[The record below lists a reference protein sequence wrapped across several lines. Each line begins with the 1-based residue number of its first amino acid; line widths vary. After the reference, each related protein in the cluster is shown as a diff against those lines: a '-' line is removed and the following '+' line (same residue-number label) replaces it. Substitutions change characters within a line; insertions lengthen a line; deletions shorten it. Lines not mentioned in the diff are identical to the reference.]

1 MSHVAQ
7 KRLFARRF
15 LLVIALGLL
24 YNKRGC
30 LLLILFLI
38 RHANPMHIHILGIC
52 GTFMGS
58 LALLARALGHT
69 VTGSDTNVYPP
80 MSTQLESAGVTIAEG
95 YLVAHLQPAP
105 DLVVVG
111 NAMKRGM
118 DVIEYMLDKGLRYTS
133 GPQFLSEQV
142 LQSRH
147 VLAVAGTH
155 GKTTTTTMLAWILH
169 YAGIDTGFL
178 IGGVPLVDTTDEH
191 LQQVFAHSSYLGA
204 SSTDNA
210 SSDSQASGYFVI
222 EADEYD
228 SAFFDKRSKFVH
240 YRPRTAIFNNLEF
253 DHADIFADLD
263 AIQTQ
268 FHHMV
273 RMIPSTGKIIMPT
286 ATISL
291 EETLAKGIWTP
302 VWRTS
307 IQQVSLDN
315 TPATTDSTTT
325 DSTTTDSNT
334 TDSNALNSGSSDPQF
349 SSVINDSQWHAELLS
364 QDGSHFKVSFND
376 GLEDNTGDSAAIVQ
390 WSMSGTHNVNNALVA
405 VAAAYNVGV
414 SVSKSCAAL
423 SAFAGI
429 KRRMELIGDVNDI
442 LVFDDFAHHPTAI
455 TTTLDG
461 ARKKLTGRRLW
472 AIIEPRSN
480 TMKMG
485 IHQHSLAQS
494 AALADYT
501 LWYEPAGLEWGLQE
515 VIDNAQETI
524 DGERRQSVL
533 TSIDAIIEHVR
544 IHSQAGDAIVI
555 MSNGGFEGIHQRL
568 LTALGQ

>member
-1 MSHVAQ
+1 
-7 KRLFARRF
+7 
-15 LLVIALGLL
+15 
-24 YNKRGC
+24 
-30 LLLILFLI
+30 
-38 RHANPMHIHILGIC
+38 MHIHILGIC

-58 LALLARALGHT
+58 LALLARELGHT
-69 VTGSDTNVYPP
+69 VTGSDANVYPP
-80 MSTQLESAGVTIAEG
+80 MSTQLEDAGVTIEQG
-95 YLVAHLQPAP
+95 YLIEHLQPAP

-118 DVIEYMLDKGLRYTS
+118 DVIEYMLDTGLRYTS
-133 GPQFLSEQV
+133 GPQFLSEKV

-147 VLAVAGTH
+147 VIAVAGTH

-169 YAGIDTGFL
+169 YAGIDAGFL

-204 SSTDNA
+204 EKTNDA
-210 SSDSQASGYFVI
+210 AEKTGYFVI

-240 YRPRTAIFNNLEF
+240 YRPRTAILNNLEF

-273 RMIPSTGKIIMPT
+273 RMIPSTGKIIMPA

-291 EETLAKGIWTP
+291 EDTLAKGVWTP
-302 VWRTS
+302 IWRTAVIDS
-307 IQQVSLDN
+307 IEANANDGDN
-315 TPATTDSTTT
+315 
-325 DSTTTDSNT
+325 NT
-334 TDSNALNSGSSDPQF
+334 TLKNSSDWQ
-349 SSVINDSQWHAELLS
+349 AELIS
-364 QDGSHFKVSFND
+364 KDGGQFKVSF
-376 GLEDNTGDSAAIVQ
+376 AADKEATALID
-390 WSMSGTHNVNNALVA
+390 WSMSGIHNVNNALVA

-414 SVSKSCAAL
+414 DVKTACAAL

-429 KRRMELIGDVNDI
+429 KRRMELIGDVNNI

-461 ARKKLTGRRLW
+461 AKKKLADRRIW

-485 IHQHSLAQS
+485 IHQDSLAES

-501 LWYEPAGLEWGLQE
+501 LWYEPTGLEWGLKD
-515 VIDNAQETI
+515 VIDNANTANPNI
-524 DGERRQSVL
+524 DNQQVLSSV
-533 TSIDAIIEHVR
+533 DAIIEH
-544 IHSQAGDAIVI
+544 ITSHAKAGDAIVI
-555 MSNGGFEGIHQRL
+555 MSNGGFENIHQRL
-568 LTALGQ
+568 LTALREQ

>member
-1 MSHVAQ
+1 
-7 KRLFARRF
+7 
-15 LLVIALGLL
+15 
-24 YNKRGC
+24 
-30 LLLILFLI
+30 
-38 RHANPMHIHILGIC
+38 MHIHILGIC

-58 LALLARALGHT
+58 LALLARELGHT
-69 VTGSDTNVYPP
+69 VTGSDANVYPP
-80 MSTQLESAGVTIAEG
+80 MSTQLEDAGVTIEQG
-95 YLVAHLQPAP
+95 YLIEHLQPAP

-118 DVIEYMLDKGLRYTS
+118 DVIEYMLDTGLRYTS
-133 GPQFLSEQV
+133 GPQFLSEKV

-147 VLAVAGTH
+147 VIAVAGTH

-169 YAGIDTGFL
+169 YAGIDAGFL

-204 SSTDNA
+204 EKTNDA
-210 SSDSQASGYFVI
+210 AEKTGYFVI

-240 YRPRTAIFNNLEF
+240 YRPRTAILNNLEF

-273 RMIPSTGKIIMPT
+273 RMIPSTGKIIMPA

-291 EETLAKGIWTP
+291 EDTLAKGVWTP
-302 VWRTS
+302 IWRTAV
-307 IQQVSLDN
+307 I
-315 TPATTDSTTT
+315 DSTEANANAN
-325 DSTTTDSNT
+325 DGDNNT
-334 TDSNALNSGSSDPQF
+334 TLKNSSDWQ
-349 SSVINDSQWHAELLS
+349 AELIS
-364 QDGSHFKVSFND
+364 KDGGQFKVSF
-376 GLEDNTGDSAAIVQ
+376 AADKEATALID
-390 WSMSGTHNVNNALVA
+390 WSMSGIHNVNNALVA

-414 SVSKSCAAL
+414 DVKTACAAL

-429 KRRMELIGDVNDI
+429 KRRMELIGDVNNI

-461 ARKKLTGRRLW
+461 AKKKLADRRIW

-485 IHQHSLAQS
+485 IHQDSLAES

-501 LWYEPAGLEWGLQE
+501 LWYKPTGLEWGLKD
-515 VIDNAQETI
+515 VIDNANTANPNI
-524 DGERRQSVL
+524 DNQQVLSSV
-533 TSIDAIIEHVR
+533 DAIIEH
-544 IHSQAGDAIVI
+544 ITSHAKAGDAIVI
-555 MSNGGFEGIHQRL
+555 MSNGGFENIHQRL
-568 LTALGQ
+568 LTALREQ

>member
-1 MSHVAQ
+1 
-7 KRLFARRF
+7 
-15 LLVIALGLL
+15 
-24 YNKRGC
+24 
-30 LLLILFLI
+30 
-38 RHANPMHIHILGIC
+38 MHIHILGIC

-58 LALLARALGHT
+58 LALLARELGHT
-69 VTGSDTNVYPP
+69 VTGSDANVYPP
-80 MSTQLESAGVTIAEG
+80 MSTQLEDAGVTIEQG
-95 YLVAHLQPAP
+95 YLIEHLQPAP

-118 DVIEYMLDKGLRYTS
+118 DVIEYMLDTGLRYTS
-133 GPQFLSEQV
+133 GPQFLSEKV

-147 VLAVAGTH
+147 VIAVAGTH

-169 YAGIDTGFL
+169 YAGIDAGFL

-204 SSTDNA
+204 EKTNDA
-210 SSDSQASGYFVI
+210 AEKTGYFVI

-240 YRPRTAIFNNLEF
+240 YRPRTAILNNLEF

-273 RMIPSTGKIIMPT
+273 RMIPSTGKIIMPA

-291 EETLAKGIWTP
+291 EDTLAKGVWTP
-302 VWRTS
+302 IWRTAV
-307 IQQVSLDN
+307 I
-315 TPATTDSTTT
+315 DSTEANANAN
-325 DSTTTDSNT
+325 DGDNNT
-334 TDSNALNSGSSDPQF
+334 TLKNSSDWQ
-349 SSVINDSQWHAELLS
+349 AELIS
-364 QDGSHFKVSFND
+364 KDGGQFKVSFVAD
-376 GLEDNTGDSAAIVQ
+376 KEATALID
-390 WSMSGTHNVNNALVA
+390 WSMSGIHNVNNALVA

-414 SVSKSCAAL
+414 DVKTACAAL

-429 KRRMELIGDVNDI
+429 KRRMELIGDVNNI

-461 ARKKLTGRRLW
+461 AKKKLADRRIW

-485 IHQHSLAQS
+485 IHQDSLAES

-501 LWYEPAGLEWGLQE
+501 LWYEPTGLEWGLKD
-515 VIDNAQETI
+515 VIDNANTANPNI
-524 DGERRQSVL
+524 DNQQVLSSV
-533 TSIDAIIEHVR
+533 DAIIEH
-544 IHSQAGDAIVI
+544 ITSHAKAGDAIVI
-555 MSNGGFEGIHQRL
+555 MSNGGFENIHQRL
-568 LTALGQ
+568 LTALREQ

>member
-1 MSHVAQ
+1 
-7 KRLFARRF
+7 
-15 LLVIALGLL
+15 
-24 YNKRGC
+24 
-30 LLLILFLI
+30 
-38 RHANPMHIHILGIC
+38 MHIHILGIC

-69 VTGSDTNVYPP
+69 VTGSDANVYPP
-80 MSTQLESAGVTIAEG
+80 MSTQLENAGVTIESG
-95 YLVAHLQPAP
+95 YLIEHLQPAP

-118 DVIEYMLDKGLRYTS
+118 DVIEYMLDTGLRYTS

-147 VLAVAGTH
+147 VIAVAGTH

-178 IGGVPLVDTTDEH
+178 IGGVPLVDTPDVH

-204 SSTDNA
+204 EK
-210 SSDSQASGYFVI
+210 DSNGTSQTGYFVI

-240 YRPRTAIFNNLEF
+240 YRPRTAILNNLEF
-253 DHADIFADLD
+253 DHADIFADLN

-273 RMIPSTGKIIMPT
+273 RMIPSTGKIIMPA

-291 EETLAKGIWTP
+291 EDTLTKGVWTP
-302 VWRTS
+302 IWRTS
-307 IQQVSLDN
+307 VL
-315 TPATTDSTTT
+315 
-325 DSTTTDSNT
+325 NT
-334 TDSNALNSGSSDPQF
+334 TDEQAKDTDLKNSSDWQ
-349 SSVINDSQWHAELLS
+349 AELIS
-364 QDGSHFKVSFND
+364 TDGGQFKVIFTDND
-376 GLEDNTGDSAAIVQ
+376 EAAIVD
-390 WSMSGTHNVNNALVA
+390 WSMSGIHNVNNALVA

-414 SVSKSCAAL
+414 SVDTACAAL

-429 KRRMELIGDVNDI
+429 KRRMELIGDAHDI

-461 ARKKLTGRRLW
+461 AKKKLAGRQIW

-485 IHQHSLAQS
+485 IHQDSLAES
-494 AALADYT
+494 AALADHT
-501 LWYEPAGLEWGLQE
+501 LWYEPTGLEWGLKE
-515 VIDNAQETI
+515 VIEKANAAQDNIGDQ
-524 DGERRQSVL
+524 QVL
-533 TSIDAIIEHVR
+533 ASIDAIIEHIVV
-544 IHSQAGDAIVI
+544 HAQAGDAIVI

-568 LTALGQ
+568 LTSLRQR

>member
-1 MSHVAQ
+1 
-7 KRLFARRF
+7 
-15 LLVIALGLL
+15 
-24 YNKRGC
+24 
-30 LLLILFLI
+30 
-38 RHANPMHIHILGIC
+38 MHIHILGIC

-69 VTGSDTNVYPP
+69 VTGSDANVYPP
-80 MSTQLESAGVTIAEG
+80 MSTQLEHAGVTIEEG
-95 YLVAHLQPAP
+95 YRIEHLQPAP

-118 DVIEYMLDKGLRYTS
+118 DVIEYMLDTGLRYTS

-147 VLAVAGTH
+147 VIAVAGTH

-169 YAGIDTGFL
+169 YAGIDAGFL

-204 SSTDNA
+204 EKTGNDSSEKM
-210 SSDSQASGYFVI
+210 GYFVI

-240 YRPRTAIFNNLEF
+240 YRPRTAILNNLEF
-253 DHADIFADLD
+253 DHADIFADLN

-273 RMIPSTGKIIMPT
+273 RMIPSTGKIIMPA

-291 EETLAKGIWTP
+291 EDTLAKGVWTP
-302 VWRTS
+302 IWRTAV
-307 IQQVSLDN
+307 IDKE
-315 TPATTDSTTT
+315 AT
-325 DSTTTDSNT
+325 
-334 TDSNALNSGSSDPQF
+334 NATENDDKSKNSSDWQ
-349 SSVINDSQWHAELLS
+349 AELIS
-364 QDGSHFKVSFND
+364 EDGGQFTVSF
-376 GLEDNTGDSAAIVQ
+376 SADKEATAVVD
-390 WSMSGTHNVNNALVA
+390 WSMSGIHNVNNALVA
-405 VAAAYNVGV
+405 VAAAYDVGV
-414 SVSKSCAAL
+414 SVKTACAAL

-429 KRRMELIGDVNDI
+429 KRRMELIGDVNDV

-461 ARKKLTGRRLW
+461 AKKKLANRRIW

-485 IHQHSLAQS
+485 VHQDSLAES
-494 AALADYT
+494 AALADHT
-501 LWYEPAGLEWGLQE
+501 LWYEPTGLEWGLKE
-515 VIDNAQETI
+515 VIERASSTNANLGNQ
-524 DGERRQSVL
+524 QVL
-533 TSIDAIIEHVR
+533 SSIDAIIEHL
-544 IHSQAGDAIVI
+544 STNATAGDAIVI

-568 LTALGQ
+568 LTALRNQ

>member
-1 MSHVAQ
+1 
-7 KRLFARRF
+7 
-15 LLVIALGLL
+15 
-24 YNKRGC
+24 
-30 LLLILFLI
+30 
-38 RHANPMHIHILGIC
+38 MHIHILGIC

-69 VTGSDTNVYPP
+69 VTGSDANVYPP
-80 MSTQLESAGVTIAEG
+80 MSTQLENAGVTIESG
-95 YLVAHLQPAP
+95 YLIEHLQPAP

-118 DVIEYMLDKGLRYTS
+118 DVIEYMLDTGLRYTS

-147 VLAVAGTH
+147 VIAVAGTH

-178 IGGVPLVDTTDEH
+178 IGGVPLVDTPDVH
-191 LQQVFAHSSYLGA
+191 LQQIFAHSSYLGA
-204 SSTDNA
+204 EK
-210 SSDSQASGYFVI
+210 DSNGTSQTGYFVI

-240 YRPRTAIFNNLEF
+240 YRPRTAILNNLEF
-253 DHADIFADLD
+253 DHADIFADLN

-273 RMIPSTGKIIMPT
+273 RMIPSTGKIIMPA

-291 EETLAKGIWTP
+291 EDTLTKGVWTP
-302 VWRTS
+302 IWRTS
-307 IQQVSLDN
+307 VL
-315 TPATTDSTTT
+315 
-325 DSTTTDSNT
+325 NT
-334 TDSNALNSGSSDPQF
+334 TDEQAKDTDLKNSSDWQ
-349 SSVINDSQWHAELLS
+349 AELIS
-364 QDGSHFKVSFND
+364 TDGGQFKVIFTDND
-376 GLEDNTGDSAAIVQ
+376 EAAIVD
-390 WSMSGTHNVNNALVA
+390 WSMSGIHNVNNALVA

-414 SVSKSCAAL
+414 SVDTACAAL

-429 KRRMELIGDVNDI
+429 KRRMELIGDAHDI

-455 TTTLDG
+455 ATTLDG
-461 ARKKLTGRRLW
+461 AKKKLAGRRIW

-485 IHQHSLAQS
+485 IHQDSLAES
-494 AALADYT
+494 AALADHT
-501 LWYEPAGLEWGLQE
+501 LWYEPIGLEWGLKE
-515 VIDNAQETI
+515 VIEKANAAHNNIGDQ
-524 DGERRQSVL
+524 QVL
-533 TSIDAIIEHVR
+533 ASIDAIIEHIVV
-544 IHSQAGDAIVI
+544 HAQAGDAIVI

-568 LTALGQ
+568 LTSLRQR

>member
-1 MSHVAQ
+1 
-7 KRLFARRF
+7 
-15 LLVIALGLL
+15 
-24 YNKRGC
+24 
-30 LLLILFLI
+30 
-38 RHANPMHIHILGIC
+38 MHIHILGIC

-58 LALLARALGHT
+58 LALLARELGHT
-69 VTGSDTNVYPP
+69 VTGSDANVYPP
-80 MSTQLESAGVTIAEG
+80 MSTQLENAGVTIEAG
-95 YLVAHLQPAP
+95 YLIEHLQPAP

-118 DVIEYMLDKGLRYTS
+118 DVIEYMLDTGLRYTS
-133 GPQFLSEQV
+133 GPQFLSEEV

-147 VLAVAGTH
+147 VIAVAGTH

-178 IGGVPLVDTTDEH
+178 IGGVPLVDTTDER

-204 SSTDNA
+204 ERASED
-210 SSDSQASGYFVI
+210 SSDTGYFVI

-240 YRPRTAIFNNLEF
+240 YRPRTAILNNLEF
-253 DHADIFADLD
+253 DHADIFADLN

-273 RMIPSTGKIIMPT
+273 RMIPSTGKIIMPAAT
-286 ATISL
+286 ASL
-291 EETLAKGIWTP
+291 EDTLAKGVWTP

-307 IQQVSLDN
+307 VVDKSAADN
-315 TPATTDSTTT
+315 
-325 DSTTTDSNT
+325 
-334 TDSNALNSGSSDPQF
+334 L
-349 SSVINDSQWHAELLS
+349 VNDSDWQAELIS
-364 QDGSHFKVSFND
+364 EDGSQFKVRFS
-376 GLEDNTGDSAAIVQ
+376 EDLDSIATVNWA
-390 WSMSGTHNVNNALVA
+390 MSGIHNVNNALVA

-414 SVSKSCAAL
+414 SVSTACAAL
-423 SAFAGI
+423 SVFAGI

-442 LVFDDFAHHPTAI
+442 LIFDDFAHHPTAI

-461 ARKKLTGRRLW
+461 AKKKLSDRRIW

-485 IHQHSLAQS
+485 IHQDSLAES
-494 AALADYT
+494 AALADHT
-501 LWYEPAGLEWGLQE
+501 LWYEPTGLEWGLRE
-515 VIDNAQETI
+515 VIERANAANPNMGNQ
-524 DGERRQSVL
+524 QVL
-533 TSIDAIIEHVR
+533 SSTNAIIEH
-544 IHSQAGDAIVI
+544 ISTHAQSGDAIVI

-568 LTALGQ
+568 LMALRNK

>member
-1 MSHVAQ
+1 
-7 KRLFARRF
+7 
-15 LLVIALGLL
+15 
-24 YNKRGC
+24 
-30 LLLILFLI
+30 
-38 RHANPMHIHILGIC
+38 MHIHILGIC

-69 VTGSDTNVYPP
+69 VTGSDANVYPP
-80 MSTQLESAGVTIAEG
+80 MSTQLENAGVTIAEG
-95 YLVAHLQPAP
+95 YLVEHLQPAP

-118 DVIEYMLDKGLRYTS
+118 DVIEYMLDSGLRYTS

-142 LQSRH
+142 FQSRH
-147 VLAVAGTH
+147 VIAEAGTH

-169 YAGIDTGFL
+169 YAGIDAGFL
-178 IGGVPLVDTTDEH
+178 IGGVPLVDTTDAH
-191 LQQVFAHSSYLGA
+191 LQQVFSHSSYLGA
-204 SSTDNA
+204 EKNNDDAEKT
-210 SSDSQASGYFVI
+210 GYFVI

-240 YRPRTAIFNNLEF
+240 YRPRTAILNNLEF
-253 DHADIFADLD
+253 DHADIFADLN

-273 RMIPSTGKIIMPT
+273 RMIPSTGKIIMPA

-291 EETLAKGIWTP
+291 EDTLAKGVWTP
-302 VWRTS
+302 IWRTA
-307 IQQVSLDN
+307 VL
-315 TPATTDSTTT
+315 
-325 DSTTTDSNT
+325 
-334 TDSNALNSGSSDPQF
+334 
-349 SSVINDSQWHAELLS
+349 
-364 QDGSHFKVSFND
+364 
-376 GLEDNTGDSAAIVQ
+376 DSAADNTNTEEQALKNNSDWQAELISADGGQFNISFTADKEATGVVN
-390 WSMSGTHNVNNALVA
+390 WSMSGIHNVNNALVA

-414 SVSKSCAAL
+414 DVKTACAAL

-461 ARKKLTGRRLW
+461 AKKKLADRRIW

-485 IHQHSLAQS
+485 IHQDSLAES
-494 AALADYT
+494 AALADHT
-501 LWYEPAGLEWGLQE
+501 LWYEPTGLEWGLRE
-515 VIDNAQETI
+515 VIENANMVNPNMGNQ
-524 DGERRQSVL
+524 QVLSSVD
-533 TSIDAIIEHVR
+533 TIIEH
-544 IHSQAGDAIVI
+544 ISTHAKAGDAIVI

-568 LTALGQ
+568 LTALRTQ

>member
-1 MSHVAQ
+1 
-7 KRLFARRF
+7 
-15 LLVIALGLL
+15 
-24 YNKRGC
+24 
-30 LLLILFLI
+30 
-38 RHANPMHIHILGIC
+38 MHIHILGIC

-58 LALLARALGHT
+58 LALLARELGHT
-69 VTGSDTNVYPP
+69 VTGSDANVYPP
-80 MSTQLESAGVTIAEG
+80 MSTQLENAGVTIEQG
-95 YLVAHLQPAP
+95 YLVKHLQPAP

-118 DVIEYMLDKGLRYTS
+118 DVIEYMLDTGLRYTS

-147 VLAVAGTH
+147 VIAVAGTH

-191 LQQVFAHSSYLGA
+191 LQHVFAHSSYLGA
-204 SSTDNA
+204 DKIDND
-210 SSDSQASGYFVI
+210 DSVNTGYFVI

-240 YRPRTAIFNNLEF
+240 YRPRTAILNNLEF
-253 DHADIFADLD
+253 DHADIFADLE

-273 RMIPSTGKIIMPT
+273 RMIPSMGKIIMPT
-286 ATISL
+286 ATTSL
-291 EETLAKGIWTP
+291 EETLAKGVWTP
-302 VWRTS
+302 VWRTA
-307 IQQVSLDN
+307 VL
-315 TPATTDSTTT
+315 
-325 DSTTTDSNT
+325 
-334 TDSNALNSGSSDPQF
+334 
-349 SSVINDSQWHAELLS
+349 
-364 QDGSHFKVSFND
+364 
-376 GLEDNTGDSAAIVQ
+376 DSAANATNVEDENLDNNSEWQAELIGEDGGQFAVSFAADIADKEATGVVD
-390 WSMSGTHNVNNALVA
+390 WSMSGIHNVNNALVA
-405 VAAAYNVGV
+405 VAAAYNIGV
-414 SVSKSCAAL
+414 SVKTACAAL

-429 KRRMELIGDVNDI
+429 KRRMELLGDVNDI

-461 ARKKLTGRRLW
+461 AKKKLVDRRIW

-485 IHQHSLAQS
+485 IHQDSLAES
-494 AALADYT
+494 AALADHT
-501 LWYEPAGLEWGLQE
+501 LWYEPTGLEWGLKE
-515 VIDNAQETI
+515 VIANANSANPNMGNQ
-524 DGERRQSVL
+524 QVL
-533 TSIDAIIEHVR
+533 SSIDAIIEH
-544 IHSQAGDAIVI
+544 IDTHAKAGDAIVI

-568 LTALGQ
+568 LTVLRNKAT

>member
-1 MSHVAQ
+1 
-7 KRLFARRF
+7 
-15 LLVIALGLL
+15 
-24 YNKRGC
+24 
-30 LLLILFLI
+30 
-38 RHANPMHIHILGIC
+38 MHIHILGIC

-69 VTGSDTNVYPP
+69 VTGSDANVYPP
-80 MSTQLESAGVTIAEG
+80 MSTQLENAGVTIEAG
-95 YLVAHLQPAP
+95 YLIEHLQPAP

-118 DVIEYMLDKGLRYTS
+118 DVIEYMLDTGLRYTS

-147 VLAVAGTH
+147 VIAVAGTH

-169 YAGIDTGFL
+169 YAGIDAGFL
-178 IGGVPLVDTTDEH
+178 IGGVPLVNTTDEH

-204 SSTDNA
+204 EKT
-210 SSDSQASGYFVI
+210 SDSHSQTGYFVI

-240 YRPRTAIFNNLEF
+240 YRPRTAILNNLEF
-253 DHADIFADLD
+253 DHADIFADLN

-273 RMIPSTGKIIMPT
+273 RMIPSTGKIIMPA

-291 EETLAKGIWTP
+291 EDTLAKGVWTP
-302 VWRTS
+302 IWRTS
-307 IQQVSLDN
+307 VLGTTATVSNVANPDLKNGSDWQ
-315 TPATTDSTTT
+315 ATLIS
-325 DSTTTDSNT
+325 
-334 TDSNALNSGSSDPQF
+334 
-349 SSVINDSQWHAELLS
+349 E
-364 QDGSHFKVSFND
+364 DGGQFKVMGADND
-376 GLEDNTGDSAAIVQ
+376 ETAIVD
-390 WSMSGTHNVNNALVA
+390 WSMSGIHNVNNALAA

-414 SVSKSCAAL
+414 SVSTACAAL

-429 KRRMELIGDVNDI
+429 KRRMELIGDAQDI

-455 TTTLDG
+455 STTLDG
-461 ARKKLTGRRLW
+461 AKKKLANRRIW

-485 IHQHSLAQS
+485 IHQDSLADS
-494 AALADYT
+494 AALADFT
-501 LWYEPAGLEWGLQE
+501 LWYEPRGLEWGLKK
-515 VIDNAQETI
+515 VIDDAKAIKDIGDQ
-524 DGERRQSVL
+524 QVL
-533 TSIDAIIEHVR
+533 SSIDAIIEHVNQNA
-544 IHSQAGDAIVI
+544 QAGDAIVI

-568 LTALGQ
+568 LATLRSR